1 MRSKIFKAT
10 SENLEI
16 ALSYDPIFVHIV
28 THGDFD
34 ENK

>member
-1 MRSKIFKAT
+1 MRYQIFKAS

-16 ALSYDPIFVHIV
+16 ALSYEPIIVHLV

-34 ENK
+34 E